1 MFLVAVFVCL
11 FVFFVLFRKCQ
22 NCLLGLLM
30 CLVSWRIMF
39 HHAKACYIY
48 RAVGDPGKRPGGP
61 APPLFLD
68 QIVARR
74 VEKLF
79 LRPPPP
85 PPSLSEGLDPPLRW
99 YWEPSVCTTAEF
111 QPKLG
116 NSFMSKCCH
125 KVLQM
130 RRCQSVKKETLNRF
144 CLYYNTCT
152 ESSREAK
159 INKSVKGC

>member
-1 MFLVAVFVCL
+1 MSKLLVGSFNVS
-11 FVFFVLFRKCQ
+11 R
-22 NCLLGLLM
+22 LLANHVPSCKGMLHLP
-30 CLVSWRIMF
+30 CSGGSRGE
-39 HHAKACYIY
+39 ARGAC
-48 RAVGDPGKRPGGP
+48 P
-61 APPLFLD
+61 PPLIF
-68 QIVARR
+68 
-74 VEKLF
+74 
-79 LRPPPP
+79 RPNCGPKGRKTFFETAP

-130 RRCQSVKKETLNRF
+130 HRCQSVKKETLNRF

>member
-1 MFLVAVFVCL
+1 MSKLLVGSFNVS
-11 FVFFVLFRKCQ
+11 R
-22 NCLLGLLM
+22 LLANHVPSCKGMLHLP
-30 CLVSWRIMF
+30 CSGGSRGE
-39 HHAKACYIY
+39 ARGAC
-48 RAVGDPGKRPGGP
+48 
-61 APPLFLD
+61 PPLFLD
-68 QIVARR
+68 QTVARR

-99 YWEPSVCTTAEF
+99 SWEPSVCTTAEF

-130 RRCQSVKKETLNRF
+130 HRCQSVKKETLNRF

>member
-48 RAVGDPGKRPGGP
+48 RAVGDPGER
-61 APPLFLD
+61 PPL
-68 QIVARR
+68 
-74 VEKLF
+74 
-79 LRPPPP
+79 PPP

-99 YWEPSVCTTAEF
+99 SWEPSVCTTAEF

-130 RRCQSVKKETLNRF
+130 HRCQSVKKETLNRF

-152 ESSREAK
+152 ESSRKAK